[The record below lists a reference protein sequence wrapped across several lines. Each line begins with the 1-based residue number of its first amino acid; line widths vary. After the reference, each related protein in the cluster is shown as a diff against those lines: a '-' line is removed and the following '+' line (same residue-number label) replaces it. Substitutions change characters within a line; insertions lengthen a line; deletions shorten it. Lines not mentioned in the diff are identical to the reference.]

1 MITIIDYGLGNL
13 TSVAN
18 ALKKLSIACQ
28 ISDSAELIQQSS
40 GLILPGVGAANE
52 AMKNLKARK
61 LDQLITNQVAVGK
74 PLLGIC
80 LGMQLLFTRS
90 DEGNT
95 TCLNVIKGKVEKLK
109 TKLKVPQIGWNQV
122 NTSSKSRLLKEIR
135 NKSYFYFV
143 HSYYCDPKDKQV
155 AISETEYEIKFCSA
169 VERNNVYGVQFHP
182 EKSSEAGLK
191 ILKNFR
197 NLL

>member
-1 MITIIDYGLGNL
+1 M
-13 TSVAN
+13 
-18 ALKKLSIACQ
+18 KKLSIACQ

-109 TKLKVPQIGWNQV
+109 TKLKVPVTISPV
-122 NTSSKSRLLKEIR
+122 ETS
-135 NKSYFYFV
+135 V
-143 HSYYCDPKDKQV
+143 V
-155 AISETEYEIKFCSA
+155 
-169 VERNNVYGVQFHP
+169 
-182 EKSSEAGLK
+182 
-191 ILKNFR
+191 
-197 NLL
+197 